1 MSEVQQ
7 DKADTVAE
15 YDKILATKYE
25 IRNNLQTEISSL
37 ESSLSGAQS
46 AIATA
51 EYQVRVEGQGQG
63 QGWWGLC
70 GWGRAVG
77 LAGGCEGPGGGGGGG
92 IWAVPCRAE
101 LCCAVRRC
109 SVRRC
114 AVLSCAVPCRAVL
127 SCAVLC
133 CAVLCC
139 CALQCAVLF

>member
-1 MSEVQQ
+1 MRTQYPLPHGPPLHPIPPTPPATGTVNGSALENEFGKNMSEVQQ

-46 AIATA
+46 TIATA

-77 LAGGCEGPGGGGGGG
+77 LAGGCEGPGGGGGGV
-92 IWAVPCRAE
+92 W
-101 LCCAVRRC
+101 
-109 SVRRC
+109 
-114 AVLSCAVPCRAVL
+114 
-127 SCAVLC
+127 AVLC
-133 CAVLCC
+133 
-139 CALQCAVLF
+139 